1 MHCCRGKPSCYFL
14 SPDLELLAHAL
25 SQQELARVPSAG
37 QCSVHSTACPG
48 GEDNL
53 VVTRSANPT
62 SLYLCV
68 DRTSF
73 LKLDAGVL
81 TFFCS

>member
-1 MHCCRGKPSCYFL
+1 M
-14 SPDLELLAHAL
+14 LAHAL
-25 SQQELARVPSAG
+25 SQQELARGPSAG
-37 QCSVHSTACPG
+37 QCNVHSTACPG

-62 SLYLCV
+62 LLYLCIG
-68 DRTSF
+68 RTSF

-81 TFFCS
+81 TFFSSLMCV

>member
-37 QCSVHSTACPG
+37 QCNVHSTACPG

-53 VVTRSANPT
+53 VVTRSAK
-62 SLYLCV
+62 SYLALPLHWQ
-68 DRTSF
+68 D
-73 LKLDAGVL
+73 
-81 TFFCS
+81 FFPEA